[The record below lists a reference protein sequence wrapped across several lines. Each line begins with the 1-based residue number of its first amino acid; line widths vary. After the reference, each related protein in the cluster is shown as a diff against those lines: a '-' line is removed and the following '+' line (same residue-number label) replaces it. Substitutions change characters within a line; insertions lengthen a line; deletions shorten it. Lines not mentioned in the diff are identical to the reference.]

1 MSGRRLAFSLV
12 EMLVVLALS
21 LLVFMLTAMA
31 FNMASRA
38 MRVHRA
44 YAEDSTDLGNFERQL
59 RFLLRQRHFEGDLR
73 VSEIDPSDPNRQ
85 PKAGFFAVIEG
96 GPEPVPPGVT
106 SPPEGIY
113 VKDGLNFTVRLIG
126 NSPTDFFETSLIRPS
141 EWNRLIERFQS
152 RGLDPP
158 PEARELFPPPEPP
171 PNFNLR
177 TIGYPESRYQS
188 GSVFRS
194 QWAEIAIFLSRQPDP
209 DDPTKRA
216 ATVPIDHPAHP
227 DSPNPSNP
235 PAARLYRLHLRK
247 LLLVPSHFAKGQ
259 QNFDVTPSIVVHT
272 LQPPQPWGNDPW
284 GRENPVYYPDAFDL
298 SVRRETPET
307 PTGQPYEQ
315 WVVNTPTDV
324 MDPSN
329 RFYSYPSDDDDPR
342 RFRAGRPW
350 EPNEYPDDPATPN
363 KYEGDWPPGWP
374 GPLSYYSGRQGED
387 VILQNV
393 ISFDVKL
400 IQAGDVKDGS
410 YDSTNNQPLQGIW
423 IRIRIF
429 NPKTQQMRDMVIIEA
444 L

>member
-1 MSGRRLAFSLV
+1 MSGRRSAFSLV

-21 LLVFMLTAMA
+21 LLIFMLTAMA

-59 RFLLRQRHFEGDLR
+59 RFLLRQRHFESDLR
-73 VSEIDPSDPNRQ
+73 VSEIDPNDPNRQ

-96 GPEPVPPGVT
+96 GPEPLPPGVT

-113 VKDGLNFTVRLIG
+113 VKDGLNFTVRLVG
-126 NSPTDFFETSLIRPS
+126 NSPTDFFETSLV
-141 EWNRLIERFQS
+141 Q
-152 RGLDPP
+152 
-158 PEARELFPPPEPP
+158 P
-171 PNFNLR
+171 PNWTASRQSGFNFAGLQPP
-177 TIGYPESRYQS
+177 TWLQLNGGYPESRYQS
-188 GSVFRS
+188 GNVFRS

-227 DSPNPSNP
+227 DSPSPSNP

-247 LLLVPSHFAKGQ
+247 LLLLPSHFAKGQ
-259 QNFDVTPSIVVHT
+259 QNFDVTPAIVVHT
-272 LQPPQPWGNDPW
+272 LQPPQPWGNDAW
-284 GRENPVYYPDAFDL
+284 GRPNPIYYPDAFDL
-298 SVRRETPET
+298 SVRRETP
-307 PTGQPYEQ
+307 PGQPYEE
-315 WVVNTPTDV
+315 WLVNTPVDV
-324 MDPSN
+324 MNSSN
-329 RFYSYPSDDDDPR
+329 RFYNPSL
-342 RFRAGRPW
+342 FRAGRPW
-350 EPNEYPDDPATPN
+350 EPNEYADNPTTPT

-400 IQAGDVKDGS
+400 IQGGRVFELSNPPPAPPYPAVF
-410 YDSTNNQPLQGIW
+410 DSTSNQPLQGIW

-429 NPKTQQMRDMVIIEA
+429 NPKTQQMRDLVIVEA

>member
-1 MSGRRLAFSLV
+1 MSGRRSAFSLV

-21 LLVFMLTAMA
+21 LLIFMLTAMA

-59 RFLLRQRHFEGDLR
+59 RFLLRQRHFESDLR
-73 VSEIDPSDPNRQ
+73 VSEIDPNDPNRQ

-96 GPEPVPPGVT
+96 GPEPLPPGVT
-106 SPPEGIY
+106 SPPEGIEGIY
-113 VKDGLNFTVRLIG
+113 VKDGLNFTVRLVG
-126 NSPTDFFETSLIRPS
+126 NSPTDFFETSLVPPTSPPASPPGWKLLRD
-141 EWNRLIERFQS
+141 RFLL
-152 RGLDPP
+152 RGLVLPPGAKEPADPP
-158 PEARELFPPPEPP
+158 APPW
-171 PNFNLR
+171 NYGFLQSA
-177 TIGYPESRYQS
+177 GYPESRYQS

-227 DSPNPSNP
+227 DSPSPSNP

-247 LLLVPSHFAKGQ
+247 LLLLPSHFAKGQ
-259 QNFDVTPSIVVHT
+259 RNFDVTPGIVVHT
-272 LQPPQPWGNDPW
+272 LQPPQPWGP
-284 GRENPVYYPDAFDL
+284 GYPYYYPDAFDL
-298 SVRRETPET
+298 SVRRETPS
-307 PTGQPYEQ
+307 GQPYEQ
-315 WVVNTPTDV
+315 WVVNTPVDV
-324 MDPSN
+324 MNSSN
-329 RFYSYPSDDDDPR
+329 RFYNSNL
-342 RFRAGRPW
+342 FRAGRPW
-350 EPNEYPDDPATPN
+350 EPNEYPN
-363 KYEGDWPPGWP
+363 DWPPGWP

-400 IQAGDVKDGS
+400 IQGGRVVEPDPPYPAV
-410 YDSTNNQPLQGIW
+410 YDSTSNQPLQGIW

-429 NPKTQQMRDMVIIEA
+429 NPKTQQMRDLVIVEA

>member
-1 MSGRRLAFSLV
+1 MSGRRSAFSLV

-21 LLVFMLTAMA
+21 LLIFMLTAMA

-59 RFLLRQRHFEGDLR
+59 RFLLRQRHFESDLR
-73 VSEIDPSDPNRQ
+73 VSEIDPNDPNRQ

-96 GPEPVPPGVT
+96 GPEPLPPGVT

-113 VKDGLNFTVRLIG
+113 VKDGLNFTVRLVG
-126 NSPTDFFETSLIRPS
+126 NSPTDFFETSLV
-141 EWNRLIERFQS
+141 Q
-152 RGLDPP
+152 
-158 PEARELFPPPEPP
+158 P
-171 PNFNLR
+171 PNWTASRQSGFNFTGLQPP
-177 TIGYPESRYQS
+177 TWLQLYGGYPESRYQPLATS
-188 GSVFRS
+188 PTGNYSTVFRS

-227 DSPNPSNP
+227 DYSPSPSNP

-247 LLLVPSHFAKGQ
+247 LLLLPSHFAKGQ
-259 QNFDVTPSIVVHT
+259 QNFDITPGAPGAGTPGIVVHT

-284 GRENPVYYPDAFDL
+284 GRPNPVYYPDAFDL
-298 SVRRETPET
+298 SVRRNIP
-307 PTGQPYEQ
+307 PGQPYEE
-315 WVVNTPTDV
+315 WLVNTPVDV
-324 MDPSN
+324 MNSSN
-329 RFYSYPSDDDDPR
+329 RFYNSSL
-342 RFRAGRPW
+342 FRAGRPW
-350 EPNEYPDDPATPN
+350 EPNEYADNPTTPT

-393 ISFDVKL
+393 VSFDVKL
-400 IQAGDVKDGS
+400 ILIQGGSVNVNDGG
-410 YDSTNNQPLQGIW
+410 YDSTSNKPLQGIW

-429 NPKTQQMRDMVIIEA
+429 NPKTQQMRDLVIVEA

>member
-1 MSGRRLAFSLV
+1 MSGRRWAFSLV

-21 LLVFMLTAMA
+21 LLIFMLTALA
-31 FNMASRA
+31 FDAASKA
-38 MRVHRA
+38 MRLHRA
-44 YAEDSTDLGNFERQL
+44 SAEDITDLGNFERQL
-59 RFLLRQRHFEGDLR
+59 RFLLRQRHFESDLR
-73 VSEIDPSDPNRQ
+73 VSEIASDDQ

-96 GPEPVPPGVT
+96 GPEPVPPGIA
-106 SPPEGIY
+106 SPPEPIY

-126 NSPTDFFETSLIRPS
+126 NSPTDFFETSLGPPS
-141 EWNRLIERFQS
+141 AWKPLVQRFLFQRLILPPAAQ
-152 RGLDPP
+152 DPAPP
-158 PEARELFPPPEPP
+158 PAPPPD
-171 PNFNLR
+171 LSYLQ
-177 TIGYPESRYQS
+177 TAGYPESRYQS

-259 QNFDVTPSIVVHT
+259 QDFDVTSSIVVHT

-284 GRENPVYYPDAFDL
+284 GLPNPVYYPDAFDL
-298 SVRRETPET
+298 SVRRETPS
-307 PTGQPYEQ
+307 GKPYEQ
-315 WVVNTPTDV
+315 WVVNNPADV
-324 MDPSN
+324 MNPSN
-329 RFYSYPSDDDDPR
+329 RFYNTGL
-342 RFRAGRPW
+342 FRAGRPW
-350 EPNEYPDDPATPN
+350 EPNEYPDNPTTPT
-363 KYEGDWPPGWP
+363 YEGDWPPGWP

-393 ISFDVKL
+393 VSFDVKV
-400 IQAGDVKDGS
+400 IQGGNVFDAV
-410 YDSTNNQPLQGIW
+410 YDSATYQPLQGIW

-429 NPKTQQMRDMVIIEA
+429 NPKTQQMRDMVIVEA

>member
-1 MSGRRLAFSLV
+1 MSGRRSAFSLV

-21 LLVFMLTAMA
+21 LLIFMLTAMA

-59 RFLLRQRHFEGDLR
+59 RFLLRQRHFESDLR
-73 VSEIDPSDPNRQ
+73 VSEIDPNDPNRQ

-96 GPEPVPPGVT
+96 GPEEPLPPGVT

-113 VKDGLNFTVRLIG
+113 VKDGLNFTVRLVG
-126 NSPTDFFETSLIRPS
+126 NSPTDFFETSLV
-141 EWNRLIERFQS
+141 Q
-152 RGLDPP
+152 
-158 PEARELFPPPEPP
+158 P
-171 PNFNLR
+171 PNWTASRRSGFNFTGLQPP
-177 TIGYPESRYQS
+177 TWLQSYGGYPESRYQPLATS
-188 GSVFRS
+188 PTGNYSTVFRS

-227 DSPNPSNP
+227 DSPSPSNP

-247 LLLVPSHFAKGQ
+247 LLLLPSHFAKGQ
-259 QNFDVTPSIVVHT
+259 QNFDVTPAIVVHT
-272 LQPPQPWGNDPW
+272 LQPRQPWGP
-284 GRENPVYYPDAFDL
+284 GYPYYYPDAFDL
-298 SVRRETPET
+298 SVRRNP
-307 PTGQPYEQ
+307 PPPGQPYEE
-315 WVVNTPTDV
+315 WLVNTPVDV
-324 MDPSN
+324 VNPSN
-329 RFYSYPSDDDDPR
+329 RFYNSNL
-342 RFRAGRPW
+342 FRAGRPW
-350 EPNEYPDDPATPN
+350 EPNEYPN
-363 KYEGDWPPGWP
+363 DWPPGWP

-400 IQAGDVKDGS
+400 ILIQGGSVNVNDGG
-410 YDSTNNQPLQGIW
+410 YDSTSNQPLQGIW

-429 NPKTQQMRDMVIIEA
+429 NPKTQQMRDLVIVEA

>member
-1 MSGRRLAFSLV
+1 MSGRRSAFSLV

-21 LLVFMLTAMA
+21 LLIFMLTAMA

-59 RFLLRQRHFEGDLR
+59 RFLLRQRHFESDLR
-73 VSEIDPSDPNRQ
+73 VSEIDPNDPNRQ

-96 GPEPVPPGVT
+96 GPEPLPPGVT

-113 VKDGLNFTVRLIG
+113 VKDGLNFTVRLVG
-126 NSPTDFFETSLIRPS
+126 NSPTDFFETSLV
-141 EWNRLIERFQS
+141 Q
-152 RGLDPP
+152 
-158 PEARELFPPPEPP
+158 P
-171 PNFNLR
+171 PNWTASRQSGFNFTGLQPP
-177 TIGYPESRYQS
+177 TWLQLYGGYPESRYQPLATS
-188 GSVFRS
+188 PTGNYSNVFRS

-227 DSPNPSNP
+227 DSPSPSNP

-247 LLLVPSHFAKGQ
+247 LLLLPSHFAKGQ
-259 QNFDVTPSIVVHT
+259 QNFDVTPATVVHT
-272 LQPPQPWGNDPW
+272 LQRPQPWGP
-284 GRENPVYYPDAFDL
+284 GYPFYYPDAFDL
-298 SVRRETPET
+298 SVRRNIVPS
-307 PTGQPYEQ
+307 PPPPGQPYEE
-315 WVVNTPTDV
+315 WLVNTPVDV
-324 MDPSN
+324 VNPSN
-329 RFYSYPSDDDDPR
+329 RFYNSNL
-342 RFRAGRPW
+342 FRAGRPW
-350 EPNEYPDDPATPN
+350 EPNEYPN
-363 KYEGDWPPGWP
+363 DWPPGWP

-393 ISFDVKL
+393 VSFDVKL
-400 IQAGDVKDGS
+400 IQGGGVSDGS
-410 YDSTNNQPLQGIW
+410 YDSTSNPPSNPPLQGIW

-429 NPKTQQMRDMVIIEA
+429 NPKTQQMRDMVIVEA